1 MPISPGHALSVLDSI
16 ALAPLLWG
24 TVLLYGGLW
33 RRRGRL
39 WELVRL
45 RSGMGGAGLF
55 FAGLGIGFLL
65 ASAFSSLFWWWAF
78 GATLFAA
85 MTLALLVVTK

>member
-1 MPISPGHALSVLDSI
+1 
-16 ALAPLLWG
+16 
-24 TVLLYGGLW
+24 
-33 RRRGRL
+33 
-39 WELVRL
+39 
-45 RSGMGGAGLF
+45 MGGAGLF